1 MRRSELSLDP
11 HNQLPLALSLTSY
24 HDMRNYLISLSLS
37 PFFHQKNFFLC
48 IFILYFFSYSIRTW
62 KFRLKSLYVL
72 KHFDTHFTIFV
83 KLNLPFQVL
92 QKNSHFLTFFFI
104 SDYYCFSLNKYLKKK
119 ILSVGLTY
127 TYYYV

>member
-11 HNQLPLALSLTSY
+11 HNQLSLALSLTSY

-37 PFFHQKNFFLC
+37 PFFYQKNFFLC
-48 IFILYFFSYSIRTW
+48 IFILYFFSYIIRTW

-83 KLNLPFQVL
+83 KINLPFQVL
-92 QKNSHFLTFFFI
+92 QKNSHFLTFFSFLI
-104 SDYYCFSLNKYLKKK
+104 IFYNYFLELLLVQS
-119 ILSVGLTY
+119 ILHF
-127 TYYYV
+127 

>member
-37 PFFHQKNFFLC
+37 PFFYQKNFFLC
-48 IFILYFFSYSIRTW
+48 IFILYFFSYIIRTW

-83 KLNLPFQVL
+83 KINLPFQVL
-92 QKNSHFLTFFFI
+92 QKNSHFLTFFSFLI
-104 SDYYCFSLNKYLKKK
+104 IIVFL
-119 ILSVGLTY
+119 
-127 TYYYV
+127 